1 LNKKKEAKLASKRN
15 KNMHI
20 EQSIL
25 NKVNEWLTPVF
36 DEATHESIKEMMTSA
51 PKELEES
58 FYKNLEFGTGGMR
71 GVMGVGTNRINKYT
85 LGKNTQGLSKYLQ
98 QTFPNE
104 ALKVAIAYD
113 CRHNSDTLAKVVAD
127 VFSANG
133 IKVYLFSDMRPTPE
147 LSFAVRYLKC
157 HAGIVLT
164 ASHNPPEYNGYKV
177 YWQDG
182 GQLVPPQDA
191 EIIKIIEELKYSE
204 IKFEANNDLIE
215 YIDSEIDEAFFNSTI
230 ENASFNTSTEAKA
243 NLKIVYTSLH
253 GTSIKAIP
261 NVLAKAG
268 YTNVNIVPEQA
279 EPDGDFPT
287 VKSPNPEEPEALSM
301 AIALADKIGADIVVG
316 TDPDSDRL
324 GVAVRDLDGNIKLLN
339 GNQTMIIMTA
349 FLLEQWKRTD
359 KFKGNEFIGSTI
371 VSTPMMLELA
381 AAYEV
386 ECKVGL
392 TGFKWIAKFIKDF
405 PNQQFIGGGE
415 ESFGYMV
422 GDAVRDKDAVGAV
435 LLLSEI
441 AAQAKASGSSLY
453 QELLNLYIDFGFYKE
468 LLISITKKGI
478 EGANEIKQMM
488 IDLRENPLKEIN
500 GQRVICIEDY
510 QVAKGKD
517 FMNNEE
523 FEIHIPKSNVL
534 IYYLEDGSKICARPS
549 GTEPKIKFYFSVNGV
564 LDTIEN
570 AESVEKELD
579 NKIAGI
585 ISAMK
590 LN

>member
-1 LNKKKEAKLASKRN
+1 
-15 KNMHI
+15 MHI

-25 NKVNEWLTPVF
+25 NKVNEWLTPTF
-36 DEATHESIKEMMTSA
+36 DEATRNAIEEMMTSA

-85 LGKNTQGLSKYLQ
+85 LGKNTQGLSDYLYKS
-98 QTFPNE
+98 FPNE
-104 ALKVAIAYD
+104 QLKVVIAYD
-113 CRHNSDTLAKVVAD
+113 CRHNSSTLAKVVAD

-133 IKVYLFSDMRPTPE
+133 IKVYLFSDLRPTPE
-147 LSFAVRYLKC
+147 LSFAVRYLNC

-191 EIIKIIEELKYSE
+191 EIISVIEDLKYSD

-215 YIDSEIDEAFFNSTI
+215 YIDAEVDEAFAKSTV
-230 ENASFNTSTEAKA
+230 ENASFNTPIEAKA

-268 YTNVNIVPEQA
+268 YTDVNIVPEQA
-279 EPDGDFPT
+279 EPNGDFPT
-287 VKSPNPEEPEALSM
+287 VVSPNPEEPEALSM
-301 AIALADKIGADIVVG
+301 AIALAEKIGADMVVG

-324 GVAVRDLDGNIKLLN
+324 GVAVRDLDGKIKLLN
-339 GNQTMIIMTA
+339 GNQTMVIMTA
-349 FLLEQWKRTD
+349 FLLEQWKRAN
-359 KFKGNEFIGSTI
+359 KFQGNEFIGSTI

-381 AAYEV
+381 AAYDV

-405 PNQQFIGGGE
+405 PNQKFIGGGE
-415 ESFGYMV
+415 ESFGFMV
-422 GDAVRDKDAVGAV
+422 GDAVRDKDAVAAI
-435 LLLSEI
+435 LLVSEI

-468 LLISITKKGI
+468 HLISITKKGI
-478 EGANEIKQMM
+478 EGADKIKQIM
-488 IDLRENPLKEIN
+488 IELRENPLKEIN

-510 QVAKGKD
+510 QASKGKD
-517 FMNNEE
+517 FMNDEE
-523 FEIHIPKSNVL
+523 FKIHIPKSNVL

-564 LDTIEN
+564 LDAIEN
-570 AESVEKELD
+570 AETVEKELD
-579 NKIAGI
+579 NKIASI

>member
-1 LNKKKEAKLASKRN
+1 
-15 KNMHI
+15 MHI
-20 EQSIL
+20 EKSIL

-36 DEATHESIKEMMTSA
+36 DDATHESIKEMMTSA

-147 LSFAVRYLKC
+147 LSFAVRYLNC

-215 YIDSEIDEAFFNSTI
+215 YIDSEIDEAFFKSTI
-230 ENASFNTSTEAKA
+230 ENASFNTSAEAKA

-441 AAQAKASGSSLY
+441 AAHAKASGSSLY

-468 LLISITKKGI
+468 SLISITKKGI

-510 QVAKGKD
+510 QAAKGKD

-523 FEIHIPKSNVL
+523 FEIKIPKSNVL

-570 AESVEKELD
+570 AESVEQELE